1 MTITILTIIH
11 VMICIFMIVIV
22 LLQNGK
28 GAGIGA
34 TFGGS
39 SQALFGSEGPVPLLN
54 KLTTMTAIV
63 FMVTSLSL
71 AYLSTDRTAASVMEE
86 IAVPLPSSPQDIPL
100 IDTPAPPLPPG
111 SDGR

>member
-1 MTITILTIIH
+1 
-11 VMICIFMIVIV
+11 MICIFMVVIV

-63 FMVTSLSL
+63 FMITSVSL
-71 AYLSTDRTAASVMEE
+71 AYLSTDRSAVSVMEE
-86 IAVPLPSSPQDIPL
+86 IGVPMQQEAPISVPPAPLPMD
-100 IDTPAPPLPPG
+100 
-111 SDGR
+111 DGR